1 MITCHVPP
9 KGPQRKADN
18 SLMRNTE
25 ESKETQKFIKS
36 TRYDRIEEEDSYPGS
51 GNDSEI
57 TESVRMTK
65 DDRKSDL
72 KQKFI
77 LYGHSSGPENFP
89 K

>member
-1 MITCHVPP
+1 MSPS
-9 KGPQRKADN
+9 ASEDN
-18 SLMRNTE
+18 SLMKNTE

-65 DDRKSDL
+65 DDRKYDL
-72 KQKFI
+72 KQEFT